1 MDNQRLVLIL
11 GGVAAI
17 LTAGLAAILLTGGP
31 SDRDREDT
39 ETPPERAGLQLNVS
53 DPESLSPDQ
62 QLRCFVGGQFVG
74 MATLADCAQRNGVAS
89 QALDVGLDSTGALTA
104 IPFTPPPE
112 LPPLVDE
119 PDPMPVT
126 EQVDARPVEPRPGP
140 QAQQASGQ
148 RCMRHAGGEWREVGT
163 MSLGACVQSL
173 YGGRCEQLGGASYG
187 RWGDT
192 TLRLVPGRVEQSSD
206 NTNFRAIA
214 PQGRDCSIGD
224 VR

>member
-1 MDNQRLVLIL
+1 MENKRLVLIL

-17 LTAGLAAILLTGGP
+17 LAAVLVAILLTGGP
-31 SDRDREDT
+31 GGREAEPD
-39 ETPPERAGLQLNVS
+39 EAPAERAGLQLDVA

-62 QLRCFVGGQFVG
+62 QLRCFVGGRFVG
-74 MATLADCAQRNGVAS
+74 MATLSDCAQRNGVAS
-89 QALDVGLDSTGALTA
+89 QALDVGLDSSGELTA
-104 IPFTPPPE
+104 VPFTPPPA
-112 LPPLVDE
+112 LPPLVEE
-119 PDPMPVT
+119 PEPVPV
-126 EQVDARPVEPRPGP
+126 EARPVETRPTP
-140 QAQQASGQ
+140 PVQQVSGQ

-163 MSLGACVQSL
+163 MSLSACVQSL

-192 TLRLVPGRVEQSSD
+192 TLRLVPGRVEQSGD
-206 NTNFRAIA
+206 NTNFRTIA